1 MKQIKACVFNV
12 YGTLLDTYLPF
23 LKYRDQLGE
32 NALGIYK
39 LWRAKRLQYSS
50 QLSLMDRYTDYEKI
64 RKYALDFSCDVHG
77 MNDEKI
83 KDNILAA
90 HSQLNCYPDTEEA
103 LATFRTNKIITAALS
118 NGTPQVLSSAL
129 KRAKIDHLLDS
140 VFSTGQIH
148 AYKPSPAVYEFVE
161 EQLALPRNQISFVSS
176 NSWDIAG
183 AVSYGFY
190 SIWIN
195 RYDRTPECL
204 PYKADLEF
212 TSLSGICEALS
223 R

>member
-83 KDNILAA
+83 KDIF
-90 HSQLNCYPDTEEA
+90 S
-103 LATFRTNKIITAALS
+103 RRIRSWTAIRI
-118 NGTPQVLSSAL
+118 P
-129 KRAKIDHLLDS
+129 K
-140 VFSTGQIH
+140 
-148 AYKPSPAVYEFVE
+148 KPL
-161 EQLALPRNQISFVSS
+161 Q
-176 NSWDIAG
+176 
-183 AVSYGFY
+183 
-190 SIWIN
+190 
-195 RYDRTPECL
+195 
-204 PYKADLEF
+204 
-212 TSLSGICEALS
+212 LSGRTRS
-223 R
+223 